1 MFSVKPRRLV
11 VLGALFAL
19 AVLLVVLLLTV
30 LRVQNRAATITQPR
44 ADWIECKDHIT
55 SDGKGDEKPFCFS
68 SKLIKCVG
76 TPDHVTMYV
85 HDPCLNVGC
94 DPATNKCN
102 ASAPV
107 CPADK
112 GYGVCRPGRFCVEP
126 GDIGIPGCYLD
137 YCGKSQPEHTI
148 LAGGA
153 CYYDDECVAGLG
165 CSTAG
170 NGTCNQ
176 GVCEEDAPP
185 PPGGNNGGGGG
196 GGGGGSGTT
205 TTTTTTP
212 PPATP
217 GDPRGCNSSSP
228 NDVWACYQ
236 KTGSCSG
243 SWACHDSPG
252 SSACPEACGG
262 LSSCSKD
269 KDCESGEMCKDGK
282 CTGNSC
288 KSDSD
293 CSGNKACIDDTCYRR
308 GQTHLACIEN
318 ACTRV
323 VGKGDHQDGCT
334 SDSAS
339 CVTPVTTHLT
349 CGVDNTCRRVEG
361 SGTSTCLSEGSVCV
375 QRATYLT
382 CRNSTCT
389 RVIGTGT
396 STCVSENSACGTP
409 TATHLTCGTD
419 KTCKRVAGSGTSTC
433 SSEGSPCGGV
443 SECWGNEGVDGQ
455 CYDVNGDSV
464 INILDFS
471 CVSNLWLADITPT
484 SSPKCGGR

>member
-1 MFSVKPRRLV
+1 MKKLFFGLLLLVTLVGVLV
-11 VLGALFAL
+11 VTFW
-19 AVLLVVLLLTV
+19 
-30 LRVQNRAATITQPR
+30 RVRQSQPTISRPR
-44 ADWIECKDHIT
+44 ADAACETPSCCKTMATGGYDVCNFADRAKCSPDECQAAV
-55 SDGKGDEKPFCFS
+55 GKGSRDCESGSRCKISRKPCDQCDGGNDT
-68 SKLIKCVG
+68 CVQV
-76 TPDHVTMYV
+76 DV
-85 HDPCLNVGC
+85 
-94 DPATNKCN
+94 
-102 ASAPV
+102 
-107 CPADK
+107 
-112 GYGVCRPGRFCVEP
+112 
-126 GDIGIPGCYLD
+126 PGCK
-137 YCGKSQPEHTI
+137 CGIAFS
-148 LAGGA
+148 
-153 CYYDDECVAGLG
+153 
-165 CSTAG
+165 CS
-170 NGTCNQ
+170 
-176 GVCEEDAPP
+176 
-185 PPGGNNGGGGG
+185 GGGGG
-196 GGGGGSGTT
+196 GGEPTDPPI
-205 TTTTTTP
+205 TP
-212 PPATP
+212 PADTKP